1 MQAGKLERGKEKG
14 QGWLSKV
21 YVYEV
26 YAYVCACP
34 CVSAGV
40 SVPVY
45 VEIRDNFGCGSLSS
59 TWVETGS
66 LVLPLHTPG

>member
-26 YAYVCACP
+26 YAYVHTRA
-34 CVSAGV
+34 CVSAGM

-45 VEIRDNFGCGSLSS
+45 VEIRDNFGCRSLSS
-59 TWVETGS
+59 IWVETGS
-66 LVLPLHTPG
+66 LVSPLHIPG